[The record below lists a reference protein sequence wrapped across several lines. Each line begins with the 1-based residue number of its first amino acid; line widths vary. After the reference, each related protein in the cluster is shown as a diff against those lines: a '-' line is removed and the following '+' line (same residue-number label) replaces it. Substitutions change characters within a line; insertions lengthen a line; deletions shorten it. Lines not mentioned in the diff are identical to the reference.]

1 MYKVDTSK
9 VVATAI
15 SPPVG
20 AAMILSDTHA
30 LAPRNEDERKDSALV
45 LGVVVIGLAVAVA
58 FAWDAWR
65 VSRSKATAV
74 GAAVTPPTYLVVR
87 KILK

>member
-1 MYKVDTSK
+1 MYKVDASK

-20 AAMILSDTHA
+20 TAMILSDTHA
-30 LAPRNEDERKDSALV
+30 LTPRDEDERKASILLV
-45 LGVVVIGLAVAVA
+45 GIVAVGLAVTAA
-58 FAWDAWR
+58 FAWDAWK
-65 VSRSKATAV
+65 VSGSKATAV
-74 GAAVTPPTYLVVR
+74 GAVLSPPTYLIVR